1 MPKMSKA
8 LARDLMMNVLAVYA
22 DKRSYDGA
30 GRLGY
35 GGQLNVLQDGGGTER
50 HWWGQVSTYTYARVA
65 LDLIN
70 GKKLNPYDRAEILA
84 DRTNGRVDPMMRIL
98 FEEYLND

>member
-1 MPKMSKA
+1 MNKA

-22 DKRSYDGA
+22 DKRSYDQA

-50 HWWGQVSTYTYARVA
+50 HWWGHIRPGGPGPHKWQETQPV
-65 LDLIN
+65 
-70 GKKLNPYDRAEILA
+70 
-84 DRTNGRVDPMMRIL
+84 
-98 FEEYLND
+98 